1 MSQPDF
7 WQRREEA
14 DAAIKRLGQ
23 VKDVVDRFRAIEASV
38 AQLEA
43 KFDEEKFFEAKRLF
57 RQFELEQLF
66 NGRYDRQ
73 AAVLS
78 VYPGVGGDDAQD
90 WTRMLFEMY
99 QRFCEKRGWKV
110 RVIED
115 ETHRRTLEAE
125 GAYAY
130 GYLKRESG
138 VHRLVRI
145 SPFSAKHLRHTSFAL
160 VEAVPILPDVDES
173 SVNIPDAD
181 LKFEFFRS
189 GGPGGQNVNKVETAV
204 RVVHVPTGLTAAS
217 QAQRSQAQNREY
229 ALRLLKS
236 KLVKLMEDMQVQEL
250 SSLRVKVKPEW
261 GNQIRSYVLNPYR
274 MVKDHRTG
282 VETAKVDDVLNG
294 ELDSFIEAE
303 VEILSAKTSEARLN
317 RNKI

>member
-1 MSQPDF
+1 MSSPDF

-14 DAAIKRLGQ
+14 GASIKRLGQ
-23 VKDVVDRFRAIEASV
+23 LKDVVDRFRGIEASV
-38 AQLEA
+38 REMENG
-43 KFDEEKFFEAKRLF
+43 FDEEKFFAAKRLF

-66 NGRYDRQ
+66 TGRYDAQ
-73 AAVLS
+73 AAVVS

-90 WTRMLFEMY
+90 WGRILFEMY
-99 QRFCEKRGWKV
+99 RRFTEKRGWKV
-110 RVIED
+110 KIIED
-115 ETHRRTLEAE
+115 ETHRRTLEVE
-125 GAYAY
+125 GPYAY

-160 VEAVPILPDVDES
+160 VEVVPLLPDIDEAKAS
-173 SVNIPDAD
+173 IPDAD
-181 LKFEFFRS
+181 LKFEFFRA

-204 RVVHVPTGLTAAS
+204 RIVHVPTGLTASS
-217 QAQRSQAQNREY
+217 QAQRSQMQNREY

-236 KLVKLMEDMQVQEL
+236 KLVQLMESMQVEEL
-250 SSLRVKVKPEW
+250 SGLRVKVKPEW

-274 MVKDHRTG
+274 MVKDHRTN

-294 ELDSFIEAE
+294 ELDSFVEAE
-303 VEILSAKTSEARLN
+303 VELLA
-317 RNKI
+317 